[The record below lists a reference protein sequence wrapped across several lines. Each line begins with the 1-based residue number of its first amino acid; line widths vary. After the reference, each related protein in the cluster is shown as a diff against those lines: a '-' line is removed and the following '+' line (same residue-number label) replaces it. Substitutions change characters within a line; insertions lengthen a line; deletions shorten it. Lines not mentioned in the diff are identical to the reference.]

1 MDSDRELNTEK
12 QGNIKYVEVV
22 STISQWKI
30 T

>member
-1 MDSDRELNTEK
+1 MDSERELNTEK

-22 STISQWKI
+22 LTISQWKI